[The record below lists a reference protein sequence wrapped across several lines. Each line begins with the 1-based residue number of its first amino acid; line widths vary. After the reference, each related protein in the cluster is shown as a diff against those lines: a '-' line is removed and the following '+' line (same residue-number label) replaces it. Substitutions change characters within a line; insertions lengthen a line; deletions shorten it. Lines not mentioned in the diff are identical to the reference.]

1 MISQALSED
10 KINYPRLLKYLLYVF
25 ILLAIAISVQK
36 LFQGERSF
44 WGHTQSHYNNYVIFK
59 TSFKHLVEQVN
70 LYDLY
75 EKEYG
80 DFYKYSPTFAVFMA
94 PFYFMPDWMGLIVW
108 NLLNCLLLFYGITK
122 IPQLADKTKVFILSF
137 SLIELVTSMQNQQSN
152 ALIAGFLLLAFVCF
166 EKDRIPMAALLIMLC
181 FFIKLTGILACVLF
195 LFYDKKWKFILW
207 SALWFL
213 ILATL
218 PLLFTT
224 FQNLSVQYQ
233 NWWKL
238 IVDDHTQSYGISI
251 FGVIHSWFAIEPSK
265 LVILSFG
272 LVLLLLPL
280 IRVDRFKEF
289 KFRLLYICSLLI
301 WIVIFNHKAESSSY
315 IVAIVGCALW
325 YFTSEKSR
333 LNSILIVLAFILIS
347 LSPTDLFPKSLR
359 EGFIVPFVLKALPA
373 VLIWLRIF
381 GELISEKKNP
391 TPVNVNLKLVD

>member
-1 MISQALSED
+1 VIINYYFVFMISQTPSED
-10 KINYPRLLKYLLYVF
+10 KINYPRLLKYLLYGF

-166 EKDRIPMAALLIMLC
+166 EKDRIPLAALLIMLC

-207 SALWFL
+207 SAFWFL

-272 LVLLLLPL
+272 LILLLLPL
-280 IRVDRFKEF
+280 VKVDRFKEF

-333 LNSILIVLAFILIS
+333 LNLFLILLAFVLVS

-359 EGFIVPFVLKALPA
+359 ENLIVPFVLKAIPA
-373 VLIWLRIF
+373 VMIWLKIGF
-381 GELISEKKNP
+381 EQMKK
-391 TPVNVNLKLVD
+391 VED

>member
-1 MISQALSED
+1 VIINYYFVFMISQTPSED
-10 KINYPRLLKYLLYVF
+10 KINYPRLLKYLLYGF

-166 EKDRIPMAALLIMLC
+166 EKDRIPLAALLIMLC

-207 SALWFL
+207 SAFWFL

-224 FQNLSVQYQ
+224 FQNLSVLY
-233 NWWKL
+233 
-238 IVDDHTQSYGISI
+238 SI
-251 FGVIHSWFAIEPSK
+251 
-265 LVILSFG
+265 
-272 LVLLLLPL
+272 
-280 IRVDRFKEF
+280 
-289 KFRLLYICSLLI
+289 
-301 WIVIFNHKAESSSY
+301 HK
-315 IVAIVGCALW
+315 C
-325 YFTSEKSR
+325 FT
-333 LNSILIVLAFILIS
+333 
-347 LSPTDLFPKSLR
+347 
-359 EGFIVPFVLKALPA
+359 FV
-373 VLIWLRIF
+373 
-381 GELISEKKNP
+381 
-391 TPVNVNLKLVD
+391 

>member
-1 MISQALSED
+1 MISQTPSED
-10 KINYPRLLKYLLYVF
+10 KINYPRLLKYLLYGF

-166 EKDRIPMAALLIMLC
+166 EKDRIPLAA
-181 FFIKLTGILACVLF
+181 
-195 LFYDKKWKFILW
+195 
-207 SALWFL
+207 
-213 ILATL
+213 
-218 PLLFTT
+218 
-224 FQNLSVQYQ
+224 
-233 NWWKL
+233 
-238 IVDDHTQSYGISI
+238 
-251 FGVIHSWFAIEPSK
+251 
-265 LVILSFG
+265 
-272 LVLLLLPL
+272 
-280 IRVDRFKEF
+280 
-289 KFRLLYICSLLI
+289 
-301 WIVIFNHKAESSSY
+301 
-315 IVAIVGCALW
+315 
-325 YFTSEKSR
+325 
-333 LNSILIVLAFILIS
+333 
-347 LSPTDLFPKSLR
+347 
-359 EGFIVPFVLKALPA
+359 
-373 VLIWLRIF
+373 
-381 GELISEKKNP
+381 
-391 TPVNVNLKLVD
+391 